1 MDLTP
6 PPNDPLGAAFEQAK
20 PTPDPDRAQ
29 VLEDA
34 LVARLYEL
42 KRQEQR
48 KSNMQSTLTYPRP
61 TARAW
66 SGFITTAVTVAA
78 FAVLTVAL
86 AFQTPPDGDDGYA
99 APVSGDLSQRETA
112 TPFAPTVPPQATDT
126 PPPFEGQPT
135 VPPLII
141 TATPIPFEATALP
154 PTMYSPLELTPT
166 CRQMDR
172 QGAVPQTIPWPQTV
186 PIVPDPCGDGE
197 SFFILPDGSRSIL
210 ELTPTPTVDTV
221 GGAEVSRLINLAVS
235 RLVTTDL
242 NAPLDLAELSYGQ
255 AVVLYLPVLTST
267 DDIDPES
274 IELSVELVAVGA
286 GYITQI
292 SDDELEIMMAEPM
305 LFDQNSRWATPDSRA
320 LIAVQVIEY

>member
-20 PTPDPDRAQ
+20 PIPDSDRAQ
-29 VLEDA
+29 ALEDA

-112 TPFAPTVPPQATDT
+112 TPFAPTLLPPQATDT

-141 TATPIPFEATALP
+141 TATPIPFDATALP

-172 QGAVPQTIPWPQTV
+172 QGAVPQTIPWPQTA
-186 PIVPDPCGDGE
+186 PIVPDPCGNGE
-197 SFFILPDGSRSIL
+197 SFFILPDGSRAIIIPTG
-210 ELTPTPTVDTV
+210 TPVV
-221 GGAEVSRLINLAVS
+221 AEGAVPLISLSAS
-235 RLVTTDL
+235 RLVTLDL
-242 NAPLDLAELSYGQ
+242 SLPLDITKLSVGQ
-255 AVVLYLPVLTST
+255 AVVLYLPVLTT
-267 DDIDPES
+267 VDDLALD
-274 IELSVELVAVGA
+274 SVEMVAVAA
-286 GYITQI
+286 GRITQI
-292 SDDELEIMMAEPM
+292 STDGLEILTNAPTQVE
-305 LFDQNSRWATPDSRA
+305 QISRWTDPNSRA
-320 LIAVQVIEY
+320 LIAVEVIED